1 MYQNKKLIISFTSL
15 LLLLA
20 LSGCG
25 ERSKASE
32 SKDENNVSIDSLVE
46 QELEIVTNAGSVVFA
61 SSLKSF
67 LQSSRLNLLSSGK
80 PFDAISINS
89 ELLTFMGENDSFS
102 EMRASVLDNKVSF
115 SGRVNGVKCS
125 IDFNLESG
133 SQLNEASC
141 E

>member
-32 SKDENNVSIDSLVE
+32 SEDENNVSIDSLVE

-133 SQLNEASC
+133 SQLKEASC